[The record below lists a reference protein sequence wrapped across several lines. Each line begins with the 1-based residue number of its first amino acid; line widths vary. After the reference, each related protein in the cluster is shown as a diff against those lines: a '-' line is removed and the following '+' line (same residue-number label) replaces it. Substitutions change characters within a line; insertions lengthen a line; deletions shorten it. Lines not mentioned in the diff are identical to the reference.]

1 MASTYIVKKNQNIY
15 DVAVQIYGSIEG
27 LFDLLISNEG
37 LTVNTDLVAGQEL
50 KYHDIFIQNQSILNT
65 LKEEGITLANG
76 KVKEYIAVSYGNA
89 QLVMAAVGTEG
100 KEISIKIKGGGQITV
115 EWGDGTYTDN
125 NLQIVDSVTLSHTY
139 SDTGIYRV
147 VVFGDSNLTA
157 LDVRGTNGS
166 VFIQKCN
173 ESLVS
178 YSENRDNIKEGTIRL
193 FGPQMRQMVLQNKV
207 LFDTT
212 CLEKLDLT
220 YLDLTGATF
229 EGNSIYEYMLSRK
242 ENSATLS
249 GGEIHL
255 SEIAVDTA
263 TIEVIY
269 DMVNDPDYGEKWIVY
284 VDDTVFKKDG
294 FDYFNNFPLS

>member
-1 MASTYIVKKNQNIY
+1 MFCYVYYCIC
-15 DVAVQIYGSIEG
+15 
-27 LFDLLISNEG
+27 
-37 LTVNTDLVAGQEL
+37 
-50 KYHDIFIQNQSILNT
+50 IF
-65 LKEEGITLANG
+65 
-76 KVKEYIAVSYGNA
+76 
-89 QLVMAAVGTEG
+89 

-294 FDYFNNFPLS
+294 FDYFNNF